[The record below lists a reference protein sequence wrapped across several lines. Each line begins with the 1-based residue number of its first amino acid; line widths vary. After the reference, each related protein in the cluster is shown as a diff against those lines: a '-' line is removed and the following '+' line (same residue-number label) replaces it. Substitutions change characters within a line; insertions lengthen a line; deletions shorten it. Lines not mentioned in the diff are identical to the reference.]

1 MTRSKKRKLIA
12 GLTAM
17 SAAAVLMVGSPAWAA
32 GSGTG
37 TGSATATVSD
47 NTNNADNGSGFSR
60 STLKNSQSG
69 NTAKG
74 AIGNVNAGQN
84 NGSNNQIQQSVSV
97 GVDQGPGSTSISSVN
112 ASSSNSATLGTNM
125 NTMGGYEGGGSMQT
139 DSGQTLTNTI
149 KGSSFSGASGNVND
163 AQNNGSNNAMGQN
176 TSVGVSL
183 SSASSSSLNASA
195 SASNSMTGSGN
206 TSTITDSPMNNTV
219 QDKSFQNAA
228 GNVNVQQ
235 NNGANNAM
243 QQATAVGYVGGKVSG
258 FSSIGASSNSA
269 SLTNGS
275 YSLDGRFDDPTNM
288 IKGFSFQGVSGDVN
302 VQQNNGANSAMQQST
317 AVGISTSPPGTPAT
331 TPPPIVDPNVSNT
344 GSSTSSNST
353 INYSLMRN
361 KLMNQSFEGAAGQIN
376 VQQNNG
382 SNNALQQAT
391 AVDVVG
397 GSYSGVTA
405 PMSMSQT
412 ATVTGDT
419 NSTFSSTL
427 SNSIQDNSFSAAKGN
442 INVQQDNGS
451 NNVDQQ
457 GIEVGVNSAVSSLIS
472 ATSSSTLGG
481 TVTGNSATLT
491 NVSLTNTLAANAFQK
506 ATGNLNISQNNG
518 SNGSIQQS
526 ISVAVH

>member
-17 SAAAVLMVGSPAWAA
+17 SAAAVLMVGSPAWAQ
-32 GSGTG
+32 SGTG
-37 TGSATATVSD
+37 TGDSTATVSD
-47 NTNNADNGSGFSR
+47 NTNNADNGEGFSR
-60 STLKNSQSG
+60 STLKNTQSG
-69 NTAKG
+69 NTAQG
-74 AIGNVNAGQN
+74 VVGNANAGQN

-97 GVDQGPGSTSISSVN
+97 GVDQGPGSITVGSVTS
-112 ASSSNSATLGTNM
+112 SSSNSATLNKNT
-125 NTMGGYEGGGSMQT
+125 NTMGGYEGGGTMST

-149 KGSSFSGASGNVND
+149 MNSSFAGSSGNVND
-163 AQNNGSNNAMGQN
+163 VQNNGSNNAMGQS

-183 SSASSSSLNASA
+183 SSASSSSLSASA
-195 SASNSMTGSGN
+195 SASNSMTGSGGI
-206 TSTITDSPMNNTV
+206 STITDSPMNNKI
-219 QDKSFQNAA
+219 QDNSFQKAA

-243 QQATAVGYVGGKVSG
+243 QQATSVGYVGGKVTG
-258 FSSIGASSNSA
+258 FSSIGSSSNTAALSVNT
-269 SLTNGS
+269 S
-275 YSLDGRFDDPTNM
+275 SLDGRLDDPSNM

-302 VQQNNGANSAMQQST
+302 VQQNNGANSAMQQAT

-331 TPPPIVDPNVSNT
+331 TPPPIVDPNVSNM
-344 GSSTSSNST
+344 GSSESSSSQV
-353 INYSLMRN
+353 NYSVMTN
-361 KLMNQSFEGAAGQIN
+361 TLMNDSFQGAAGQIN

-382 SNNALQQAT
+382 SNNAMQQAT

-397 GSYSGVTA
+397 GSYPGVTA

-412 ATVTGDT
+412 SSVTGDGY
-419 NSTFSSTL
+419 NVIDSNL
-427 SNSIQDNSFSAAKGN
+427 SNTIQDNSFSGAKGN

-457 GIEVGVNSAVSSLIS
+457 GIEVGVNSAVTSLFA

-481 TVTGNSATLT
+481 TVTGNSTTLT
-491 NVSLTNTLAANAFQK
+491 NVALTNTLEGNAFQK
-506 ATGNLNISQNNG
+506 AAGNLNISQNNG